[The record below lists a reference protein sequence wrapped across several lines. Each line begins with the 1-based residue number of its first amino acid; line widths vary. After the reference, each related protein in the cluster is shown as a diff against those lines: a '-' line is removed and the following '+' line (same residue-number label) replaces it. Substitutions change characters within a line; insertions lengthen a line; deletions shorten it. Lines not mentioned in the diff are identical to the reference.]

1 MGAKVLSEQGFP
13 TVGIPGTIDNDLP
26 YTDFTL
32 GFDTACN
39 TILHAIN
46 NIRDTMSS
54 HERISIVE
62 VMGRRCGDLAL
73 YSGIGG
79 GAEVI
84 IVPEIPMTDDE
95 VVAKLGEYRASGKRS
110 GIVVLAE
117 GAGHAG
123 DYEKLLKAHFPEL
136 DIKSSVLGHLQRGGS
151 PTAEDRY
158 LGTTMGAY
166 AVNLLKNGIGNRIIG
181 IKNNKIYD
189 IDIIEGV
196 NMKRTFNKE
205 LYDLAAVVAR

>member
-117 GAGHAG
+117 GAGHAE

-205 LYDLAAVVAR
+205 LYDLAAIVAR